1 MRKQVISILNYLL
14 FLLIGLA
21 LLWLSFRKL
30 NITGVW
36 NEMRHA
42 DFFWLALSLF
52 LTLISHLFRAARWNL
67 LIGAMNYK
75 TRLSSTFFSLMTGY
89 LVNTGVPRM
98 GEFVRCG
105 VLSKKENIPFN
116 SLFGTVISERF
127 VDLITLVLL
136 IFLVIIFQLQLMGDF
151 LHKYFDP
158 FLHKL
163 FSNIWNIGIVLAIS
177 SGLVISLYWYLEK
190 NNNQLSQKPFYQKV
204 HLFIKGVLDGIKT
217 IKNMKQKGLFLFY
230 TLMIWLF
237 YALMVYYPVRMF
249 AETSG
254 LTFVDGLTLLAI
266 GSLGIVAPVP
276 GGIGAYH
283 FIIKAILTE
292 LYHISAQ
299 TAISFATLTHA
310 GQTLLN
316 ISMGSLG
323 YLILFITRYQ
333 KPKNE
338 KSGLS

>member
-1 MRKQVISILNYLL
+1 MRKQVISTLNYLL
-14 FLLIGLA
+14 FLLLGLG

-30 NITGVW
+30 NFAGVW

-42 DFFWLALSLF
+42 DYFWLALSLI
-52 LTLISHLFRAARWNL
+52 LTLISHVFRAARWNL

-127 VDLITLVLL
+127 IDFIVLVLL
-136 IFLVIIFQLQLMGDF
+136 IFLVIVFQLQLMGDF
-151 LHKYFDP
+151 LHQYFDP
-158 FLHKL
+158 FLNKL
-163 FSNIWNIGIVLAIS
+163 FSNIWNIGIAGIIFFVLMGGI
-177 SGLVISLYWYLEK
+177 YWYLKK
-190 NNNQLSQKPFYQKV
+190 NKHRLNQKPFYQKI
-204 HLFIKGVLDGIKT
+204 HLFVKGVLDGIKT
-217 IKNMKQKGLFLFY
+217 IKKMNHKGLFIFY
-230 TLMIWLF
+230 TFMIWLF

-249 AETSG
+249 AETAG

-316 ISMGSLG
+316 ISVGSLG
-323 YLILFITRYQ
+323 YLILFITRFQ

-338 KSGLS
+338 KY

>member
-1 MRKQVISILNYLL
+1 MRKQVISTLNYLL
-14 FLLIGLA
+14 FLLLGLG

-30 NITGVW
+30 NFAGVW

-42 DFFWLALSLF
+42 DYFWLALSLI
-52 LTLISHLFRAARWNL
+52 LTLISHVFRAARWNL

-127 VDLITLVLL
+127 IDLIVLVLL
-136 IFLVIIFQLQLMGDF
+136 IFLVIVFQLQLMGDF
-151 LHKYFDP
+151 LHEYFDP
-158 FLHKL
+158 FLNKL
-163 FSNIWNIGIVLAIS
+163 FSNIWNIGIAGIIFFVLMGGI
-177 SGLVISLYWYLEK
+177 YWYLKK
-190 NNNQLSQKPFYQKV
+190 NKHRLNQKPFYQKI
-204 HLFIKGVLDGIKT
+204 HLFVKGVLDGIKT
-217 IKNMKQKGLFLFY
+217 IKKMNHKGLFIFY
-230 TLMIWLF
+230 TFMIWLF

-249 AETSG
+249 AETAG

-316 ISMGSLG
+316 ISVGSLG
-323 YLILFITRYQ
+323 YLILFITRFQ

-338 KSGLS
+338 KS